1 MAGATLNGENLV
13 KLSKKMVG
21 KLGGF
26 LKKVGDGLTTI
37 PYIPGAVFEIAKFN
51 KEEKQNA
58 KEEIEKA
65 IKNEKN
71 EKQTDKNQE
80 EMASLSKRVDEFVK
94 EETEK
99 KTATNDN
106 LQLQSIS
113 NETHPKES
121 LKKIQGKSAA
131 DFLKDIKKETKEE
144 KENKPAQPEDV
155 EIKPQTKQDDKK
167 EKKNLTDL
175 TIFNSYEDYKYAFFW
190 NYYINK
196 KEFDRVQLDAV
207 AKLQARTADVKFYR
221 TILTEGNFNAKKAE
235 QLKEKEI
242 DSIRKAEAEKNAKLD
257 AERDAAIQKAKDDAQ
272 STIDTLQAKLTESRS
287 KNRVLTSKLKVNTEA
302 LTSIAEISTT
312 IGGIKAIDDVIT
324 KADKKC
330 QGIDGRAEEKEKNK
344 EESKPKIEDTKKLDV
359 EAETDKIMK
368 SINEK
373 VYGSKEEPKTET
385 KEAVETPKEEKAEDE
400 PAIQK
405 LAQKEENAI
414 ETDSASLVNE
424 LASYDDKEIASP
436 SIFDTAISSPKV
448 ELETVPFTPSWKL
461 GSVENQ
467 MDVKNLS
474 DAMSTE
480 FNQIVDENTKSK
492 GKTR

>member
-99 KTATNDN
+99 KTATTDN

-144 KENKPAQPEDV
+144 KENKPAQPENV

-373 VYGSKEEPKTET
+373 VYGQ
-385 KEAVETPKEEKAEDE
+385 KEEKADDE